1 MTFRAG
7 EMRAF
12 LILLLAIAAGPVLAQ
27 EAPPTAPPPVAAQ
40 APIPQTPPTEP
51 APPEASDPL
60 ADLITQ
66 SGSQTTDEEEPV
78 DTAAPAPHRPT
89 VLPIPAPEA
98 SGQPGESLD
107 AEGHAI
113 PQGSYI
119 PTAEAYDLRIKS
131 SILAAQGLQGPMDG
145 GWAVLDRDGRELY
158 TLQIADPP
166 GGSDAPEG
174 AWRDIRRPGAVGSTG
189 LIESVDRSTGALVV
203 RFTPRPGRPA
213 RVSLQRDGT
222 GDWSGLLVED
232 GFETSVTARRV
243 PQATLP
249 PGYAPAG
256 RGPVIWP
263 VPRPAV
269 ARIAEPPKRVVA
281 CSTKG
286 KTGKALKA
294 AKAKCA
300 AANRATAKAK
310 AKGKATVAKGKK
322 GSKAKAT
329 APRKGKATAAKM
341 KKTKR

>member
-7 EMRAF
+7 EMRAL
-12 LILLLAIAAGPVLAQ
+12 LILLLAVAAGPVLAQ

-40 APIPQTPPTEP
+40 TPTPQTPPTEP

-66 SGSQTTDEEEPV
+66 SGSQSTDEEEPV
-78 DTAAPAPHRPT
+78 DTATPAPHRPT
-89 VLPIPAPEA
+89 VLPIPAPE
-98 SGQPGESLD
+98 SPSPTGESLD

-113 PQGSYI
+113 PQGRYI

-145 GWAVLDRDGRELY
+145 GWAVLDGDGRELY

-166 GGSDAPEG
+166 GGSGAPEG

-189 LIESVDRSTGALVV
+189 LIDSVDRSTGALVA
-203 RFTPRPGRPA
+203 RFTPRPGRPSW
-213 RVSLQRDGT
+213 VSLRPDGS
-222 GDWSGLLVED
+222 GDWSGVLVED
-232 GFETSVTARRV
+232 GYETPVSARRL

-263 VPRPAV
+263 APRPAV

-300 AANRATAKAK
+300 AALKK
-310 AKGKATVAKGKK
+310 GGKA
-322 GSKAKAT
+322 
-329 APRKGKATAAKM
+329 KGKATAAKGKKGAKGKATAAKK